1 MTRAAGTCPPEA
13 LAHVKAS
20 IAARAGLDLPDWVLA
35 SRLEQRLGALDFP
48 DPMAYAELVGSEA
61 GAQELELLLEA
72 LRVGETRFFRHAAH
86 VKALTDT
93 VIPALRAARPR
104 GHIRAWSAGC
114 ASGEEPY
121 TLAMVLR
128 KLLPRPAY
136 DVSVLATDLSA
147 EALEVARSG
156 CYPAAA
162 LARVPSEWRR
172 WAFLPAGADSSGRER
187 WRINDTIAALVSF
200 ERGNLADGGFGHGFD
215 IIWCRNVLIYFS
227 REARQRVISGL
238 IDSLSSDGFLFV
250 GYAESLRD
258 IALAEAVRT
267 PDAVLYRK
275 ARPPTPAATST
286 PREVRT
292 RPSAA
297 KPRPAAAPP
306 PGIDPG
312 AVTAEEAVLELRG
325 RYDAERL
332 GAELSAVVSGRYRA
346 VAIDLDGAEY
356 LADDAGPVLRRACA
370 AARTAGVEVTLLAER
385 AGPRR
390 WLARAG
396 MAEEVTP

>member
-1 MTRAAGTCPPEA
+1 MTRCPPEA

-20 IAARAGLDLPDWVLA
+20 IAARAGLDLPDWVLD
-35 SRLEQRLGALDFP
+35 SRLAQRLGALEHP
-48 DPMAYAELVGSEA
+48 DPMAYAELVASDA

-86 VKALTDT
+86 VKALTDA
-93 VIPALRAARPR
+93 VIPALRASRPR
-104 GHIRAWSAGC
+104 GLVRAWSAGC
-114 ASGEEPY
+114 ATGEEPY

-136 DVSVLATDLSA
+136 TVSVLATDLSA
-147 EALEVARSG
+147 EALDTARAG
-156 CYPAAA
+156 CYPSAA
-162 LARVPSEWRR
+162 LARVPEEWRS
-172 WAFLPAGADSSGRER
+172 WAFLPAGPDQ
-187 WRINDTIAALVSF
+187 WRVHEGVASLVSF
-200 ERGNLADGGFGHGFD
+200 ERANLADGEFRRGFD

-227 REARQRVISGL
+227 REARQRVIAGL
-238 IDSLSSDGFLFV
+238 IDSLSEDGFLFV

-258 IALAEAVRT
+258 FAEAEAVRT

-275 ARPPTPAATST
+275 ARPAETARAEPPRERTMT
-286 PREVRT
+286 PRS
-292 RPSAA
+292 RPIVA
-297 KPRPAAAPP
+297 PGVAPP
-306 PGIDPG
+306 VGTIAGP
-312 AVTAEEAVLELRG
+312 VTAEEAVLELRG

-332 GAELSAVVSGRYRA
+332 GAELGQLVSGRYRS

-370 AARTAGVEVTLLAER
+370 AARGAGVKVTLLAIR
-385 AGPRR
+385 TGPRR

-396 MAEEVTP
+396 MADEVSA